1 MVYNSDD
8 IIKAK
13 PTKEGEVMPWKES
26 SKAMMRKEFVETVL
40 SKQLTKS
47 QACRAFGISRPTGDK
62 WIGRFIQGESMK
74 DRNRAPFHVANR
86 IAPEVEQALVE
97 YRKRYA
103 ALGAVKIRRM
113 LEDEHFENLPSAS
126 TINAVFKRNGLISK
140 EASQAATPHQRFEKA
155 VPNEMWQADFKGSF
169 EMLNGKRCHPLN
181 IIDDC
186 SRFNL
191 CCDPKPDE
199 TLLSVKP
206 SVARIFREY
215 GLPRIFLCDN
225 GNPWGVAQSTGF
237 THFEVWLMDLGVLT
251 IHGRSLHPQTQ
262 GKQERFNGSLKQECL
277 KYAQIVDIE
286 DAARQ
291 LAAYRDFYNNKR
303 PHHALGLD
311 TPASHYVASERK
323 FPDKIDSWEYP
334 SGYELRRIKDSGYFT
349 YRGQGYFL
357 SEALGGR
364 VVAVRESSVKGC
376 ITLHY
381 RQFKIASIDVD
392 RRVFRFK
399 KIYLTDADPRFDP
412 QQPQKL

>member
-1 MVYNSDD
+1 
-8 IIKAK
+8 
-13 PTKEGEVMPWKES
+13 MPWKES
-26 SKAMMRKEFVETVL
+26 SKAMTRAEFVEAVL

-47 QACRAFGISRPTGDK
+47 EACRLHGISRPTGDK
-62 WIGRFIQGESMK
+62 WITRYLQGETME
-74 DRNRAPFHVANR
+74 DRSRAPFRVANR
-86 IAPEVEQALVE
+86 IAPEVELKLVE
-97 YRKRYA
+97 YRKQYA

-113 LEDEHFENLPSAS
+113 LEDERFENLPCAS

-140 EASQAATPHQRFEKA
+140 EASLAATPYKRFEKA
-155 VPNEMWQADFKGSF
+155 EPNEMWQADFKGNF
-169 EMLNGKRCHPLN
+169 AMLNGKRCHPLN
-181 IIDDC
+181 VIDDC
-186 SRFNL
+186 TRFNL

-199 TLLSVKP
+199 TLLSVQP
-206 SVARIFREY
+206 SMERIFTEY
-215 GLPRIFLCDN
+215 GLPRVLLCDN

-262 GKQERFNGSLKQECL
+262 GKQERFNGSLKRECL
-277 KYAQIVDIE
+277 KYAQIADMD

-311 TPASHYVASERK
+311 TPASRYVASERK
-323 FPDKIDSWEYP
+323 FPDKIEKWEYP
-334 SGYELRRIKDSGYFT
+334 REYELRQIKETGYFT
-349 YRGQGYFL
+349 YGGQGYFL

-364 VVAVRESSVKGC
+364 TVAVRPSSVKGC

-392 RRVFRFK
+392 KRVFRFK
-399 KIYLTDADPRFDP
+399 KIYLADSDPRFE
-412 QQPQKL
+412 QQ